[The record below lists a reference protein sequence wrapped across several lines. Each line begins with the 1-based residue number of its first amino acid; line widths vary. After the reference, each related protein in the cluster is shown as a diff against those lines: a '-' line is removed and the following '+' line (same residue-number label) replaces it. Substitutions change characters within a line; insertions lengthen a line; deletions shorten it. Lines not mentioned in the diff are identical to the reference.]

1 MPLIFRRRWWLVA
14 VLIAGAA
21 AGGWTCGRAALS
33 RQYLLL
39 ITLATTRAD
48 RLGTWGVTEGLTP
61 VLDDL
66 AALSIILEPAYA
78 PVPSTLPSLPA

>member
-1 MPLIFRRRWWLVA
+1 MQLIFRRRWWLVA

-33 RQYLLL
+33 RQNLLL
-39 ITLATTRAD
+39 ITLDPTRAD
-48 RLGTWGVTEGLTP
+48 RLGAWGVTEGLTP

-66 AALSIILEPAYA
+66 AAQSVVFEPAYA